1 MDRKKFV
8 AESIEEYRSFQKD
21 SISEEEI
28 KSSEK
33 IAGSEKVKD
42 LVSKAFKIEDWNS
55 EEGKTRRKAA
65 MKMVGNLTIK
75 FKDIVVASLTNREKA
90 KRMESLLNGSGII
103 SLILGV
109 RGFVMNTHTVS
120 NPSLWDKVFK
130 GAEKVVDYGGTMWLK
145 IAAILFI
152 LAIIHKILSKAGI
165 FISDVKGEWEKAK
178 VEVRK
183 NMEESLLP
191 KSEIRSVNLLLE
203 STFSKI

>member
-75 FKDIVVASLTNREKA
+75 FKDMVVASLTNREKA

-130 GAEKVVDYGGTMWLK
+130 GAEKSRRLWRYYVAQNCSNSIYFG
-145 IAAILFI
+145 
-152 LAIIHKILSKAGI
+152 
-165 FISDVKGEWEKAK
+165 
-178 VEVRK
+178 
-183 NMEESLLP
+183 NYP
-191 KSEIRSVNLLLE
+191 
-203 STFSKI
+203 